1 MGLLVWKS
9 RSLTMYNLMHD
20 ALRRLIPKATSAC
33 VSTERFVRK
42 RSPLSRGRQMAA
54 GAARAS
60 AAQGRQ
66 PEEGGRVSGCGTL
79 GLERFKV
86 PQLKFHGIQG
96 S

>member
-1 MGLLVWKS
+1 
-9 RSLTMYNLMHD
+9 
-20 ALRRLIPKATSAC
+20 
-33 VSTERFVRK
+33 
-42 RSPLSRGRQMAA
+42 MAA

-66 PEEGGRVSGCGTL
+66 PEEGGRVSGCGAL